1 MQGSMMKHLEEH
13 ILQSDMTRNDIM
25 LYYTTVS
32 WLTNRPLTNLEPAL
46 NLIRFCLIKM

>member
-1 MQGSMMKHLEEH
+1 MKHLEEH

-32 WLTNRPLTNLEPAL
+32 AAEKKCACYAFVLILWLWATV
-46 NLIRFCLIKM
+46 